1 MTVYLK
7 TGRGYVEITQAH
19 INRVAKRIRERRSRY
34 KYWTGE
40 EDLKLATKE
49 GNGI

>member
-1 MTVYLK
+1 MTAYLK

-19 INRVAKRIRERRSRY
+19 INRVAKRIRERRQSRY
-34 KYWTGE
+34 WAGE

-49 GNGI
+49 ERNEG